1 MSNFTDNTVL
11 PIDLLGKADELIKDL
26 SKDQLLWLG
35 GYLSGLGLQNGQI
48 KRETDEIAVL
58 NTDTSSLT
66 VLVGSHS
73 GNSKIV
79 AQHLLNQA
87 AGQGVRLKV
96 VDMADYKIKKLKDE
110 TNLVIVVSTHGEG
123 EPPASAEELHRLLNT
138 KRVGDLSGVSFA
150 VVALGDS
157 SYKNFCQTGIDFH
170 ERLVKQG
177 AKALAEPVLLDVDFQ
192 DDLTE
197 LSATTL
203 QLFDQNANENKVF
216 DKPSSVKPI
225 TGNGIFKA
233 EVLDKI
239 LLNGKGSAK
248 ETYHIELSLE
258 GSGLAYEPGDTL
270 EVFAVNDEKLVSAII
285 EKLQLSPE
293 EQVKNK
299 KEDLA
304 LRDALMYFRELTV
317 VTLPVV
323 KKLSAY
329 VSEPDLNILLDKR
342 DELDQYLQGRDLL
355 DVLNDFAF
363 EVKAQELVDALRPL
377 VSRAYS
383 IASSQSEVDD
393 EVHITVGAVRYLKN
407 ERLHEGVC
415 SSFLV
420 DRLQIEDKVG
430 VRIKNNS
437 GFKLPDADIPILMI
451 GPGTGIAPFRSF
463 IQERADQGGGGQN
476 WLIFGDQHFETDF
489 LYQAEWIKYRD
500 KGVLNRIDVAF
511 SRDQEEKIYVQHR
524 LLENAKEVYDWL
536 AKGVYIYVCGDK
548 DNMAKDV
555 RSAFIEIL
563 QKEGRLNPE
572 KAEEKLL
579 ELRKS
584 GRYQEDVY

>member
-11 PIDLLGKADELIKDL
+11 PIDLLGKADELIRDL

-35 GYLSGLGLQNGQI
+35 GYLSGLGLQNGQVTHE
-48 KRETDEIAVL
+48 KDEIAVL
-58 NTDTSSLT
+58 TQDASSLT

-79 AQHLLNQA
+79 AQQLQEQA
-87 AGQGVRLKV
+87 AGKGIQIKV
-96 VDMADYKIKKLKDE
+96 IDMADYKIKKLKDE
-110 TNLVIVVSTHGEG
+110 TNVVIVVSTHGEG
-123 EPPASAEELHRLLNT
+123 EPTASAEELHRLLNS

-170 ERLVKQG
+170 DRLIQHG
-177 AKALAEPVLLDVDFQ
+177 AKALADPVLLDVDFQ
-192 DDLTE
+192 NDLAE
-197 LSATTL
+197 LSAITL
-203 QLFDQNANENKVF
+203 QLFGHNTNENKALT
-216 DKPSSVKPI
+216 KSSSVKPV

-258 GSGLAYEPGDTL
+258 GSGLTYEPGDAL
-270 EVFAVNDEKLVSAII
+270 EVFAVNDPKLVNAII
-285 EKLQLSPE
+285 RKLQLSPE

-299 KEDLA
+299 EEDLA
-304 LRDALMYFRELTV
+304 LSDALMYFRELTI

-329 VSEPDLNILLDKR
+329 VSEPDLNTLLDKR
-342 DELDQYLQGRDLL
+342 DELDKYLQGRDLL

-363 EVKAQELVDALRPL
+363 QLNAQELVDALRPL
-377 VSRAYS
+377 VPRAYS

-415 SSFLV
+415 SSFLA

-437 GFKLPDADIPILMI
+437 GFKLPDADRPVLMI

-463 IQERADQGGGGQN
+463 IQERADQRGRGLN

-536 AKGVYIYVCGDK
+536 AKGAYIYVCGDK

-555 RSAFIEIL
+555 FSAFIEIL
-563 QKEGRLNPE
+563 YKEGQLSPE
-572 KAEEKLL
+572 KAEEKLM